1 MKTILIVD
9 DLSMMRTIIKN
20 LLSQLNV
27 SCECLEAEDGLEAL
41 RYLAHQRIDLVL
53 LDWKM
58 PNLSG
63 LELLKK
69 VRALKLKVPIIMVT
83 GESDAASVKEA
94 MEAGITGYIV
104 KPVIK
109 DILKE
114 KLVKLGLLGEHA

>member
-9 DLSMMRTIIKN
+9 DLPMMRAIIKN
-20 LLSQLNV
+20 LIAQLNV
-27 SCECLEAEDGLEAL
+27 HCECLEAEDGLEAL
-41 RYLAHQRIDLVL
+41 RHLARQRIDLVL

-83 GESDAASVKEA
+83 GESDASSVREA

-109 DILKE
+109 DVLKE
-114 KLVKLGLLGEHA
+114 KLIKLGLLGEHA